1 MLSSSA
7 SDFSAASVAVVSAQ
21 ELMRRSVPPPRA
33 SRGPSRRAST
43 KTEGPPAPAKKRPVA
58 ALALPPPPI
67 EGFFTLDASA
77 FARRRRRLTQ
87 AEKELHV
94 SYADVQN
101 YKRSNAAA
109 WLASIIGPKLR
120 DHMLGGPLAVLQTPS
135 EQDRDEALKQ
145 LLLLRASSE
154 GAALAKVRR
163 ALAALVA
170 FQPSDHLPASAL
182 LLNRCI
188 TSASIAALS
197 AAKGSQGGASV
208 ASSLRS
214 GFRDAQILG
223 IPLQADSLLVDAAAP
238 PGKKMR
244 RERRAGSIPLK
255 WYYAFEHWASSMPAS
270 FHRLVLRQVLILWLH
285 SRLRMVDVMRASV
298 SLSAPSTDGCP
309 VIMVVTS
316 FSKDGAPI
324 DVYFR
329 AEGFL
334 GRWDWID
341 DHILDLQTHGVI
353 GFGIP
358 AFVCPRG
365 HAGKI
370 LAATGPCVP
379 ARTASKEHAIASLK
393 AFTAM
398 EPLLAL
404 PAVWLALGVVPHSG
418 HGSPSDQLAVIGPHA
433 PPDIAMTDV
442 DEREMGHWRRLA
454 KLNSGDGEIPLEP
467 LLQEAV
473 DAAAHRAAAAAAG
486 AGTTR
491 PAAPPAMTAQ
501 DAEMRVRYTSGTNRE
516 GRKRA
521 QVRVHERWVR
531 AVRRGMTAFGK
542 SWTDLRG
549 DRSDY
554 DVLENIPPLEAPV
567 LGSDSDSDD

>member
-1 MLSSSA
+1 MPVHQASFRDLPSVARVFPSPAVRLPNNARVVPTSAPVSSPLVPAAPTGALSASSSLLRRSSPRYSMLSSSA

-77 FARRRRRLTQ
+77 FARRRRRLTR

-101 YKRSNAAA
+101 YKSNAAA

-208 ASSLRS
+208 ASSL
-214 GFRDAQILG
+214 
-223 IPLQADSLLVDAAAP
+223 
-238 PGKKMR
+238 
-244 RERRAGSIPLK
+244 
-255 WYYAFEHWASSMPAS
+255 
-270 FHRLVLRQVLILWLH
+270 
-285 SRLRMVDVMRASV
+285 
-298 SLSAPSTDGCP
+298 
-309 VIMVVTS
+309 
-316 FSKDGAPI
+316 
-324 DVYFR
+324 
-329 AEGFL
+329 
-334 GRWDWID
+334 
-341 DHILDLQTHGVI
+341 
-353 GFGIP
+353 
-358 AFVCPRG
+358 
-365 HAGKI
+365 
-370 LAATGPCVP
+370 
-379 ARTASKEHAIASLK
+379 
-393 AFTAM
+393 
-398 EPLLAL
+398 
-404 PAVWLALGVVPHSG
+404 
-418 HGSPSDQLAVIGPHA
+418 
-433 PPDIAMTDV
+433 
-442 DEREMGHWRRLA
+442 
-454 KLNSGDGEIPLEP
+454 
-467 LLQEAV
+467 
-473 DAAAHRAAAAAAG
+473 
-486 AGTTR
+486 
-491 PAAPPAMTAQ
+491 
-501 DAEMRVRYTSGTNRE
+501 
-516 GRKRA
+516 
-521 QVRVHERWVR
+521 
-531 AVRRGMTAFGK
+531 
-542 SWTDLRG
+542 
-549 DRSDY
+549 
-554 DVLENIPPLEAPV
+554 
-567 LGSDSDSDD
+567 